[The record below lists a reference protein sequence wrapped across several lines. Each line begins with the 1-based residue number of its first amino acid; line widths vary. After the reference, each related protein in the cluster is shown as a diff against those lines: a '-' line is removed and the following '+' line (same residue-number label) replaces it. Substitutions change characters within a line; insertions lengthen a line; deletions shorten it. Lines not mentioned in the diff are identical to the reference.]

1 MKMDLLPRRAQ
12 GAFTLIEAIV
22 ATMLAGIVTAG
33 LVSSFM
39 QAHRTSEWSSYSLAG
54 QGLALQC
61 VEQTRS
67 AKWDPYSHPAVD
79 QLVASNFPDRIEV
92 LDVPVSG
99 SNVVYAT
106 NRVTIR
112 TISEH
117 PPLKQIKVQCT
128 WTFPNKGTFTNTV
141 MTYRAA
147 DQ

>member
-1 MKMDLLPRRAQ
+1 MKISLSPRKVG
-12 GAFTLIEAIV
+12 GAFTLIEAVV
-22 ATMLAGIVTAG
+22 AALLAGIVTAG
-33 LVSSFM
+33 LVSSFL
-39 QAHRTSEWSSYSLAG
+39 QAHKTSEWSSYSLAG

-61 VEQTRS
+61 VEQARS
-67 AKWDPYSHPAVD
+67 AKWDPYSYPPVD
-79 QLVASNFPDRIEV
+79 QLVASNFPDRIEI

-99 SNVVYAT
+99 NSVVYAT

-112 TISEH
+112 TVSEQ